1 MLAGGSDEP
10 GDAPKELR
18 GGEEP
23 VGVAVAARL
32 AQGEG
37 DTAVGRQGDLV
48 VGEGGPQGVANEAMA
63 ALVVAGLD
71 AQVGVHVDA
80 IDIDEARTEERWT
93 RDGTAEQ
100 GLAVLVEGAR
110 GES

>member
-1 MLAGGSDEP
+1 
-10 GDAPKELR
+10 
-18 GGEEP
+18 
-23 VGVAVAARL
+23 
-32 AQGEG
+32 
-37 DTAVGRQGDLV
+37 
-48 VGEGGPQGVANEAMA
+48 MA